1 MSINVSSI
9 QTLLFGKELYD
20 IIKRKEGEINL
31 KTVAVNISKKLPR
44 QLQSDSSIAEIVRQA
59 INLLLDKLNSS
70 SERRDD

>member
-1 MSINVSSI
+1 
-9 QTLLFGKELYD
+9 
-20 IIKRKEGEINL
+20 L

>member
-1 MSINVSSI
+1 MI
-9 QTLLFGKELYD
+9 LLKE
-20 IIKRKEGEINL
+20 RREETNL
-31 KTVAVNISKKLPR
+31 KTVAVNISKKLPK